1 VYFETGLKA
10 FCGAD
15 SGVIIAHGKFK
26 ALPYGFVFVCV
37 CNAL

>member
-1 VYFETGLKA
+1 VCFEKGLKG

-26 ALPYGFVFVCV
+26 ALSCAFVFECV